1 MTVDAAGQAAPSK
14 YTFDTDILMLR
25 NSIDPDFR
33 HHYDDWTQY
42 APAAVMVGLKTC
54 GYKGRSTWGRMLVSD
69 AFSVA
74 AMAAMVNGVKYS
86 VQRLRPDESAYNSFP
101 SGHTA
106 TAFMTATMLHKE
118 YEGRSPWFSI
128 GGYTLATLTGVSRVL
143 NNRHWLTDV
152 LAGAAIGI
160 GSVHLGYFIT
170 DKIFKDKQLNPAYEA
185 PVFSYDPDL
194 KHYVASLYFGR
205 RFIIGEG
212 RDYFTDGTVIR
223 GGSAGLST
231 YIPLHPGVG
240 ITARIGAN
248 SLTYSTGITGCSY
261 DILAGGYYNWHFGK
275 RFEAQAKAMAG
286 AAWTAER
293 IGVDICAGIGFG
305 FLLDENFKINIFADY
320 DAIGSAK
327 GKSYVVEYLF
337 TVNGFGNSVN
347 SQNFLARFSVHV
359 KADIWV
365 FS

>member
-1 MTVDAAGQAAPSK
+1 MSFMTVDAAGQAAPSR

-185 PVFSYDPDL
+185 PDFYYDPTVR
-194 KHYVASLYFGR
+194 HYVAEILFGR
-205 RFIIGEG
+205 RFVIGAEG
-212 RDYFTDGTVIR
+212 RKAIGVIPQRGSLAGVQIEVPVIPGLGVCARGTASGMIYN
-223 GGSAGLST
+223 GGICSDLYTVSAGA
-231 YIPLHPGVG
+231 YWNLHF
-240 ITARIGAN
+240 AK
-248 SLTYSTGITGCSY
+248 
-261 DILAGGYYNWHFGK
+261 ILEF
-275 RFEAQAKAMAG
+275 QAKAMAG
-286 AAWTAER
+286 WARMHQASGADLS
-293 IGVDICAGIGFG
+293 GGIS
-305 FLLDENFKINIFADY
+305 LSIITDNNFKIKAFGEFDSVSLSNREPWINTFIA
-320 DAIGSAK
+320 
-327 GKSYVVEYLF
+327 
-337 TVNGFGNSVN
+337 GFSTG
-347 SQNFLARFSVHV
+347 FF
-359 KADIWV
+359 W
-365 FS
+365 

>member
-1 MTVDAAGQAAPSK
+1 MKRIILTCLTCVLMSLVTLDVAAQSDAPQ
-14 YTFDTDILMLR
+14 YNFDTDILMLR

-185 PVFSYDPDL
+185 PEFYYDPTVR
-194 KHYVASLYFGR
+194 HYVAEILFGR
-205 RFIIGEG
+205 RFVIGAEG
-212 RDYFTDGTVIR
+212 RKAMGVIPQRGSLAGVQIEVPVIPGLGVCARGTASGMIYN
-223 GGSAGLST
+223 GGICSDLYTVSAGA
-231 YIPLHPGVG
+231 YWNLHF
-240 ITARIGAN
+240 AK
-248 SLTYSTGITGCSY
+248 
-261 DILAGGYYNWHFGK
+261 ILEF
-275 RFEAQAKAMAG
+275 QAKATAG
-286 AAWTAER
+286 WARMHQASGADLS
-293 IGVDICAGIGFG
+293 GGIS
-305 FLLDENFKINIFADY
+305 LSIITDNNFKIKAFGEFDSVSLSNREPWINTFIA
-320 DAIGSAK
+320 
-327 GKSYVVEYLF
+327 
-337 TVNGFGNSVN
+337 GFSTG
-347 SQNFLARFSVHV
+347 FF
-359 KADIWV
+359 W
-365 FS
+365 

>member
-1 MTVDAAGQAAPSK
+1 MSLVTLDVAAQSDAPR

-118 YEGRSPWFSI
+118 YEGISPWFSI

-185 PVFSYDPDL
+185 PEFYYDPTVR
-194 KHYVASLYFGR
+194 HYVAEILFGR
-205 RFIIGEG
+205 RFVIGAEG
-212 RDYFTDGTVIR
+212 RKAMGVIPQRGSLAGVQIEVPVIPGLGVCARGTASGMIYN
-223 GGSAGLST
+223 GGICSDLYTVSAGA
-231 YIPLHPGVG
+231 YWNLHF
-240 ITARIGAN
+240 AK
-248 SLTYSTGITGCSY
+248 
-261 DILAGGYYNWHFGK
+261 ILEF
-275 RFEAQAKAMAG
+275 QAKAMAG
-286 AAWTAER
+286 WARMHQASGADLS
-293 IGVDICAGIGFG
+293 GGIS
-305 FLLDENFKINIFADY
+305 LSIITDNNFKIKAFGEFDSVSLSNREPWINTFIA
-320 DAIGSAK
+320 
-327 GKSYVVEYLF
+327 
-337 TVNGFGNSVN
+337 GFSTG
-347 SQNFLARFSVHV
+347 FF
-359 KADIWV
+359 W
-365 FS
+365 

>member
-1 MTVDAAGQAAPSK
+1 MKRIILTCLTCVLMSLVTLDVAAQSDAPR

-185 PVFSYDPDL
+185 PEFYYDPTVR
-194 KHYVASLYFGR
+194 HYVAEILFGR
-205 RFIIGEG
+205 RFVIGAEG
-212 RDYFTDGTVIR
+212 RKAMGVIPQRGSLAGVQIEVPVIPGLGVCARGTASGMIYN
-223 GGSAGLST
+223 GGICSDLYTVSAGA
-231 YIPLHPGVG
+231 YWNLHF
-240 ITARIGAN
+240 AK
-248 SLTYSTGITGCSY
+248 
-261 DILAGGYYNWHFGK
+261 ILEF
-275 RFEAQAKAMAG
+275 QAKAMAG
-286 AAWTAER
+286 WARMHQASGADLS
-293 IGVDICAGIGFG
+293 GGIS
-305 FLLDENFKINIFADY
+305 LSLITDNNFKIKAFGEFDSISLSNREPWINTFIA
-320 DAIGSAK
+320 
-327 GKSYVVEYLF
+327 
-337 TVNGFGNSVN
+337 GFSTG
-347 SQNFLARFSVHV
+347 FF
-359 KADIWV
+359 W
-365 FS
+365 

>member
-1 MTVDAAGQAAPSK
+1 MTMDAAGQTAPSR

-185 PVFSYDPDL
+185 PEFYYDPTVR
-194 KHYVASLYFGR
+194 HYVAEILFGR
-205 RFIIGEG
+205 RFVIGAEG
-212 RDYFTDGTVIR
+212 RKAMGVIPQRGSLAGVQIEVPVIPGLGVCARGTASGMIYN
-223 GGSAGLST
+223 GGICSDLYTVSAGA
-231 YIPLHPGVG
+231 YWNLHF
-240 ITARIGAN
+240 ARI
-248 SLTYSTGITGCSY
+248 LEFQT
-261 DILAGGYYNWHFGK
+261 K
-275 RFEAQAKAMAG
+275 VMAG
-286 AAWTAER
+286 MARMQKRTGFDLCGN
-293 IGVDICAGIGFG
+293 IGLSLITDN
-305 FLLDENFKINIFADY
+305 NFKIKA
-320 DAIGSAK
+320 
-327 GKSYVVEYLF
+327 
-337 TVNGFGNSVN
+337 FGEFNSVSISSREPWIN
-347 SQNFLARFSVHV
+347 SFIAGFSTGFF
-359 KADIWV
+359 W
-365 FS
+365 

>member
-1 MTVDAAGQAAPSK
+1 MSFMTVDAAGQAAPSR

-25 NSIDPDFR
+25 NSIDPNFR

-170 DKIFKDKQLNPAYEA
+170 D
-185 PVFSYDPDL
+185 
-194 KHYVASLYFGR
+194 
-205 RFIIGEG
+205 
-212 RDYFTDGTVIR
+212 
-223 GGSAGLST
+223 
-231 YIPLHPGVG
+231 
-240 ITARIGAN
+240 
-248 SLTYSTGITGCSY
+248 
-261 DILAGGYYNWHFGK
+261 
-275 RFEAQAKAMAG
+275 
-286 AAWTAER
+286 
-293 IGVDICAGIGFG
+293 
-305 FLLDENFKINIFADY
+305 
-320 DAIGSAK
+320 
-327 GKSYVVEYLF
+327 
-337 TVNGFGNSVN
+337 
-347 SQNFLARFSVHV
+347 
-359 KADIWV
+359 
-365 FS
+365 